1 MIYCEN
7 CANKNGWVPTRFR
20 KLAACEHCGK
30 VEVCFHSPATE
41 AATVEEGR
49 RLLPLEL
56 PTFPLEVGAYKPGE
70 LTLGQVGHVYEGKS
84 TLGIT
89 MKIRAAERKAT
100 ADGHEP
106 NTEAWRKALMVH
118 LGAMMPFNTEM
129 PLDMERVQR
138 VINPTTEELCDDRR

>member
-20 KLAACEHCGK
+20 KLSACEHCGK
-30 VEVCFHSPATE
+30 VEVCFHSPTPKDP
-41 AATVEEGR
+41 
-49 RLLPLEL
+49 LPLIQ
-56 PTFPLEVGAYKPGE
+56 PTFPLEVGAYKTGE

-118 LGAMMPFNTEM
+118 LGTMMPPTFDMEM

-138 VINPTTEELCDDRR
+138 LINPTTEEPCDDRR